1 MLCTDQDCT
10 YYHWI
15 LHANFDLNRKK
26 KYSHVENSRL
36 FNKKR
41 AAIRRLLDEIQ
52 QKHRTFTQN
61 VQIEAGSVIIQKE
74 TISQDNILIPSDPTS
89 PYAFTLNVAN
99 NPQTKKNNDLDQ
111 DQTCCVVVVFLVIIL
126 SSLIT
131 LIICLSQF
139 TQAMTSGMTAH

>member
-1 MLCTDQDCT
+1 MLCNDQHCT

-15 LHANFDLNRKK
+15 VHANFDLSRKK

-111 DQTCCVVVVFLVIIL
+111 DQV
-126 SSLIT
+126 
-131 LIICLSQF
+131 
-139 TQAMTSGMTAH
+139 

>member
-41 AAIRRLLDEIQ
+41 AAISRLLDEIQ
-52 QKHRTFTQN
+52 QKHREFTKNLQL
-61 VQIEAGSVIIQKE
+61 ETAPVIIEKE
-74 TISQDNILIPSDPTS
+74 NISKDNILIPSDPTS
-89 PYAFTLNVAN
+89 PYAFTVNVGN
-99 NPQTKKNNDLDQ
+99 NPQTKKNDNLDP
-111 DQTCCVVVVFLVIIL
+111 DQVT
-126 SSLIT
+126 
-131 LIICLSQF
+131 LSQ
-139 TQAMTSGMTAH
+139 A